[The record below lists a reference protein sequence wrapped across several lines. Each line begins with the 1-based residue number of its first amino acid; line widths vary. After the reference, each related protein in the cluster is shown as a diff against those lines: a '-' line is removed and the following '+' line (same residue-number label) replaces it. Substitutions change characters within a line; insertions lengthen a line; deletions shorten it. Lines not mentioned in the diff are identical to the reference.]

1 MEPIGTTAKRS
12 FTVRPHL
19 PPKLSALRE
28 LAHNLRWSYDRDT
41 QSLFAQV
48 DPHGWAAGVRDP
60 ARLLAEADKD
70 HLEHLATDEGYL
82 AALCAAA
89 DSLRATLTL
98 SQKRPSGRSSADRTV
113 TARLGDGKGPAGFD
127 HLVAYFS
134 PEFGVTEAINQYSGG
149 LGVLAGDHLKAAGD
163 LAIPLVAVG
172 LFYRHGYF
180 HQELTVDGWQTER
193 FDDVDPHALPLTGMD
208 PTVEVDLAGRPL
220 LLRIW
225 RAQLGPTRIYLLDA
239 DLPENP
245 EDLRLVT
252 DRLYGGDV
260 EHRLRQEIVLGVGG
274 IRALDAL
281 GEPVTV
287 FHTNEGHAGFM
298 GLERIRMLMGRDGLS
313 FDEAFDAVRAGSVFT
328 THTPVPAGIDQF
340 PRPLIERYFAGWS
353 RACDVDMDALMALGH
368 EPGEPADRPF
378 NMAAMGMRLSQFR
391 NGVSRMHGETSR
403 TMFASLWPGVPTEE
417 VPIGH
422 VTNGVH
428 PQTWLSPAML
438 ELLESVLGPPTR
450 WHERDWDEVQ
460 QIPDEALAG
469 VAESDRAHL
478 VEVVRRRLA
487 KGGLA
492 AGRSPSNLAWTELA
506 LDPGTM
512 TIGFARR
519 MAAHK
524 RAALLLEQPDRLRDL
539 LAEHPVQ
546 FVFAGK
552 AHPGDESGKETIRRL
567 VAFAGE
573 PGMRGRFVFV
583 EDYDMALSRAM
594 VQGSDVWLN
603 TPLHPLEASGTSG
616 MKAALNGGL
625 NLSVL
630 DGWWAEGFD
639 NGSGPDVVP
648 NGWAIAAAE
657 GTNGDS
663 DPARR
668 SRLDCDALYELIE
681 NQIVPLWSQSAA
693 PGGRRPWWERVR
705 RSLVTLGP
713 LVDAHRMVRQYTDD
727 VYVPAAATSSALNAD
742 GYSGAK
748 KLAAFRQRAT
758 ADWDMVRIASVDA
771 DETTGDLGSTR
782 TVTASV
788 VLGKLAPD
796 DVEVQ
801 LLVGHLGPGGVL
813 VDPDVTAMSADSDLE
828 PSDGRVTYKGS
839 ARLSVP
845 GRMGLTVRVL
855 PSDPLLHTAFDLGL
869 VTWAG

>member
-1 MEPIGTTAKRS
+1 MEPVGITAKRS

-19 PPKLSALRE
+19 PPALSALRE

-41 QSLFAQV
+41 QSLFARV
-48 DPHGWAAGVRDP
+48 DPQGWASGVRDP
-60 ARLLAEADKD
+60 ARLLAEADKN
-70 HLEHLATDEGYL
+70 HLEQLATDNDYL
-82 AALCAAA
+82 AALEAAA
-89 DSLRATLTL
+89 ETLRATLT
-98 SQKRPSGRSSADRTV
+98 RPEPISTPQGTDSDSRD
-113 TARLGDGKGPAGFD
+113 GFD

-134 PEFGVTEAINQYSGG
+134 PEFGVTEAFNQYSGG
-149 LGVLAGDHLKAAGD
+149 LGVLAGDHLKSAGD
-163 LAIPLVAVG
+163 LAVPLVAVG

-193 FDDVDPHALPLTGMD
+193 FDDVDPHSLPLTAMD

-225 RAQLGPTRIYLLDA
+225 RAQLGPTHIYLLDA

-274 IRALDAL
+274 VRALDAL
-281 GEPVTV
+281 GEPVAV

-298 GLERIRMLMGRDGLS
+298 GLERIRMLMERDGLG

-340 PRPLIERYFAGWS
+340 PRPLIERYFADWT
-353 RACDVDMDALMALGH
+353 RACGVGIDDLMALGH
-368 EPGEPADRPF
+368 VPGEPTDRPF
-378 NMAAMGMRLSQFR
+378 NMASMGMRLSQFR

-403 TMFASLWPGVPTEE
+403 AMFASLWPGIPTEE

-428 PQTWLSPAML
+428 PQTWLSPAMA
-438 ELLESVLGPPTR
+438 ELLESALGPPAG
-450 WHERDWDEVQ
+450 WHRSGWDAVK
-460 QIPDEALAG
+460 QIPDEDLAR
-469 VAESDRAHL
+469 VSESDRTRL

-487 KGGLA
+487 QGGLA
-492 AGRSPSNLAWTELA
+492 AGRSPSELAWTDLA
-506 LDPGTM
+506 LDPGYL
-512 TIGFARR
+512 TICFARR

-524 RAALLLEQPDRLRDL
+524 RAALLLEQPDRLRAL
-539 LAEHPVQ
+539 LAERPVQ
-546 FVFAGK
+546 FIFAGK
-552 AHPGDESGKETIRRL
+552 AHPGDESGKEMIRRL

-573 PGMRGRFVFV
+573 PDMRGRFVFV
-583 EDYDMALSRAM
+583 EDYDMALARAM

-648 NGWAIAAAE
+648 NGWAIAASEAN
-657 GTNGDS
+657 NGES

-681 NQIVPLWSQSAA
+681 NQVLPLWSETAA
-693 PGGRRPWWERVR
+693 PGGGRPWFERVR

-713 LVDAHRMVRQYTDD
+713 FVDAHRMVRQYTDD
-727 VYVPAAATSSALNAD
+727 IYVPAAATSSALGAD
-742 GYSGAK
+742 GYAGAK
-748 KLAAFRQRAT
+748 KLAAFRQRAVT
-758 ADWDMVRIASVDA
+758 NWDMVRIASVEA
-771 DETTGDLGSTR
+771 DEVTGDLGSTR

-788 VLGKLAPD
+788 VLGEFAPD

-801 LLVGHLGPGGVL
+801 LLIGHLGPGGAL
-813 VDPDVTAMSADSDLE
+813 IDPEVTTMSVDSDRGNA
-828 PSDGRVTYKGS
+828 DGCVTYEGLVT
-839 ARLSVP
+839 LSVP
-845 GRMGLTVRVL
+845 GRMGLTVRIL
-855 PSDPLLHTAFDLGL
+855 PSDPLLQVPLDLGL